1 MDSPDSTVLTHL
13 FMQLRERTV
22 ERQDPQFGQLKL
34 VVINLNIANNCLR
47 LKTEIKSVIS
57 QVPCVISG

>member
-22 ERQDPQFGQLKL
+22 ERQDQQFGQLKL
-34 VVINLNIANNCLR
+34 VVINLNIDEA
-47 LKTEIKSVIS
+47 K
-57 QVPCVISG
+57 

>member
-22 ERQDPQFGQLKL
+22 ERQDQQFGQLKL